1 MAFVPDLSDTAGS
14 GSGRYSLRQVPP
26 KLNWVIID
34 SMTGRPAVLAG
45 RLLEG
50 MSEGPAREIYGRL
63 VNRDNH
69 ETPPEPEPVRRIV
82 Y

>member
-1 MAFVPDLSDTAGS
+1 MAYVPDFSETAGS

-50 MSEGPAREIYGRL
+50 MSEGPAREIYSRL
-63 VNRDNH
+63 VNRENP
-69 ETPPEPEPVRRIV
+69 ELPPEPEPIRRIV